1 MKKLITGKKKK
12 EASKRGKRSKNKGA
26 TYERKIAVIFKEN
39 LNINLTRTP
48 QSGGFAKK
56 SNKAEEFKGDLT
68 CLEKDKEFLLHVEC
82 KSHKTI
88 SLQSWIRQAESDCPK
103 GKIPIVVFHEPNT
116 SNEYTTLKWE
126 DFLNLIEGTPYPDKK
141 QSVATDDLLPKEE
154 WKTLDKPYN
163 DYQVSNLGGIR
174 TLKQKQPRL
183 LKQGLGNTGY
193 YNVALCYNG
202 IPKTF
207 RVHRLVAKYFIPNV
221 NEKNK
226 VVNHKDGN
234 KLNNVFTNLEWVSSK
249 DNNQHA
255 YDTNLRSKGENHYKH
270 IYSDKQILD
279 IRMKQNMYNLS
290 NKELEKSTKV
300 PVKTIQ
306 RIKREENYRND
317 YKLNIICKNL
327 KSWKILN
334 WINENKIEGLTTL
347 VVVPFLGTEYV
358 TISLPHFLELC
369 GDKLV
374 KELIE
379 NEH

>member
-68 CLEKDKEFLLHVEC
+68 CLEEDKEFLLHVEC

-88 SLQSWIRQAESDCPK
+88 ALQSWIRQAESDCPK
-103 GKIPIVVFHEPNT
+103 GKITTVVFHEPNT
-116 SNEYTTLKWE
+116 SKEYITLKWG
-126 DFLNLIEGTPYPDKK
+126 DFLNLIEGSPYPKRK
-141 QSVATDDLLPKEE
+141 QSKVIDDLLPKEE
-154 WKTLDKPYN
+154 WKTLNKPYN
-163 DYQVSNLGGIR
+163 DYQVSNLGGVR
-174 TLKQKQPRL
+174 TLKQKQPRM
-183 LKQGLGNTGY
+183 LKQGLGDTGY

-207 RVHRLVAKYFIPNV
+207 RVHRLVAKYFIPNAD
-221 NEKNK
+221 KKAK

-249 DNNQHA
+249 ENNKHA
-255 YDTNLRSKGENHYKH
+255 YDTNLRGRGEKH
-270 IYSDKQILD
+270 NKHKYSDKDILD
-279 IRMKQNMYNLS
+279 IRMKQNMYNMS
-290 NKELEKSTKV
+290 DDELEKTTKV
-300 PVKTIQ
+300 SLPT
-306 RIKREENYRND
+306 IKRVRDVNYRND
-317 YKLNIICKNL
+317 YNLNIICKNL
-327 KSWKILN
+327 KSWKILD
-334 WINENKIEGLTTL
+334 WINENKIEGVTNL
-347 VVVPFLGTEYV
+347 VIVPFLNTEYA
-358 TISLPHFLELC
+358 TLHLEDFLELC

-374 KELIE
+374 KEL
-379 NEH
+379 NKDEH